1 MNEWSWILHQ
11 TEGQFFER
19 KSCYDR
25 ASGKAKRRAARD
37 VARDIAETLAAM
49 ANADGGA
56 LVVGIEDDGT
66 VSGAEFPEDR
76 LKVLKSAPKTHVRP
90 PLRPRVHE
98 GRLEGKPVLV
108 FEVDWS
114 MDVHQ
119 LTDGRYLLRVDDEN
133 VPFPARDIEAMKEG
147 KRRRV
152 TETRFVSEA
161 TLGDLDLAL
170 VGRLAERLG
179 VRASPQEILAR
190 YRLTEGCNGKTA
202 LTFAALLLFGKDPGR
217 WHSRCG
223 IDFVKYEGSERR
235 VGAELNIVKRER
247 IEAPLALLIEAA
259 YETIRPHVR
268 ERQRLVDLFFEE
280 RLEYPSFA
288 WQEAIVNAVAHRD
301 YRYEGLGIEVWMF
314 DDRLEIRSPGEL
326 VEPVTLDR
334 LLKRER
340 IHASRN
346 PRIVRVLTDFGYMRE
361 QGEGIPRIFEAM
373 EREGLYPPEIR
384 LEADAI
390 FMVTLRNMVAY
401 RQDTLRWL
409 GELRDLDLSGN
420 QKRILAY
427 AREHSNAFTSR
438 DYQGLVGADL
448 YTASREIKDLIRKG
462 VVRLP
467 KKGGRVYK
475 LVASPGAKG
484 PTEKPPE
491 YLALEPILAQKGF
504 VKSADIQEA
513 LGISRRQATRV
524 ASNLVACGLLRITGE
539 KAGQRYLPAGE
550 NAPPSMPNAPSLK
563 GNGAK

>member
-1 MNEWSWILHQ
+1 MNELGWIVHQ

-19 KSCYDR
+19 KSCLDR
-25 ASGKAKRRAARD
+25 SGHRPKRRAARD
-37 VARDIAETLAAM
+37 VARDIAETLTAM

-56 LVVGIEDDGT
+56 LVVGVEDDGT
-66 VSGAEFPEDR
+66 VSGADFPEDR

-90 PLRPRVHE
+90 SLRPRVHE
-98 GRLEGKPVLV
+98 GKLEGKPVLV

-161 TLGDLDLAL
+161 TLGDLDLTL
-170 VGRLAERLG
+170 VNRLAERLG
-179 VRASPQEILAR
+179 VQASPQDLLSR
-190 YRLTEGCNGKTA
+190 YRLTEGRNGKTA

-217 WHSRCG
+217 WHPRCG
-223 IDFVKYEGSERR
+223 IDFVKYEGAERR

-247 IEAPLALLIEAA
+247 IEAPLALLIEKA

-384 LEADAI
+384 LEAGAI
-390 FMVTLRNMVAY
+390 FTVTLRNTVAY

-409 GELRDLDLSGN
+409 GELRHLDLNGN

-462 VVRLP
+462 VVKLP
-467 KKGGRVYK
+467 KKGGRVYE
-475 LVASPGAKG
+475 LVASPGSRG
-484 PTEKPPE
+484 PAEKPPE
-491 YLALEPILAQKGF
+491 YVALVPILADKGF
-504 VKSADIQEA
+504 VTNQDIREILSVSPFSANRIAQRLIESGWLKA
-513 LGISRRQATRV
+513 EGSKRGRRYVRT
-524 ASNLVACGLLRITGE
+524 T
-539 KAGQRYLPAGE
+539 
-550 NAPPSMPNAPSLK
+550 
-563 GNGAK
+563 

>member
-1 MNEWSWILHQ
+1 MTDLSWVLHQ

-19 KSCYDR
+19 KSCFDR
-25 ASGKAKRRAARD
+25 SGGKAKRRTARD

-56 LVVGIEDDGT
+56 LVVGIEDDGAVT
-66 VSGAEFPEDR
+66 GADYPEDR
-76 LKVLKSAPKTHVRP
+76 LKVLKAAPKTHVRP
-90 PLRPRVHE
+90 GLRPRVHE

-114 MDVHQ
+114 MEVHQ

-161 TLGDLDLAL
+161 TLGDLDLTL
-170 VGRLAERLG
+170 VSRLAERLG
-179 VRASPQEILAR
+179 VQASPQEILSR
-190 YRLTEGCNGKTA
+190 YRLTEGRNDKTV

-217 WHSRCG
+217 WHPRCG
-223 IDFVKYEGSERR
+223 IDFVKYEGAERR

-247 IEAPLALLIEAA
+247 IEAPLALLIEKA

-268 ERQRLVDLFFEE
+268 EHQRLVDLFFEE

-301 YRYEGLGIEVWMF
+301 YRYEGLSIEVWMF

-384 LEADAI
+384 LEASAI
-390 FMVTLRNMVAY
+390 FTVTLRNTVAY

-409 GELRDLDLSGN
+409 AELKHLDLNGN

-448 YTASREIKDLIRKG
+448 YTASREIKDLIRKM
-462 VVRLP
+462 VVKLP
-467 KKGGRVYK
+467 KKGGRVYEL
-475 LVASPGAKG
+475 LVSPGGKG
-484 PTEKPPE
+484 PAEKPPE
-491 YLALEPILAQKGF
+491 YVALEPVLEDKEF
-504 VKSADIQEA
+504 VTNRDIRQA
-513 LGISRRQATRV
+513 LGVSPFSANRV
-524 ASNLVACGLLRITGE
+524 AQRLIESGWLRAE
-539 KAGQRYLPAGE
+539 
-550 NAPPSMPNAPSLK
+550 
-563 GNGAK
+563 GAKRGRRYFRTV